1 MLLDS
6 PSEPGQADV
15 LICLDNPQVAKHI
28 GSVLSARGLTV
39 ATVPVSGLDA
49 TFEQPGGQVVVTHT
63 AMIGRVRSRLHL
75 PVVNVEAFIF
85 ERPDHSTTGA
95 PKQFDG
101 PAFVKRVMTVMSD
114 AERRRRGDGRAA

>member
-1 MLLDS
+1 MLFDS
-6 PSEPGQADV
+6 PSQHSQADV
-15 LICLDNPQVAKHI
+15 LICLDNQQVATHI

-39 ATVPVSGLDA
+39 AAVPASRMDA
-49 TFEQPGGQVVVTHT
+49 EFESRGCQVVVTHT

-101 PAFVKRVMTVMSD
+101 AAFVKRVLTVMSD
-114 AERRRRGDGRAA
+114 AERRAPR

>member
-15 LICLDNPQVAKHI
+15 LLCIDNPQVATRI

-39 ATVPVSGLDA
+39 AAVPASGMDA
-49 TFEQPGGQVVVTHT
+49 EFEPRGCQVVVTHT
-63 AMIGRVRSRLHL
+63 TMIGRVRSRLHL

-85 ERPDHSTTGA
+85 ERPDHSATGA

>member
-6 PSEPGQADV
+6 PSQHGRADV
-15 LICLDNPQVAKHI
+15 LICLDNQQVATRI

-39 ATVPVSGLDA
+39 AAVPASGMDA
-49 TFEQPGGQVVVTHT
+49 EFETKGCQVVVTHT
-63 AMIGRVRSRLHL
+63 AMIGRVRNRLRL

-85 ERPDHSTTGA
+85 ERPDHSTEGA

-101 PAFVKRVMTVMSD
+101 AAFVKRVLTVMSD
-114 AERRRRGDGRAA
+114 AERRSTR